1 MRKKLKKWP
10 RPKLIILLRSDKPG
24 ERVLMACKSLDWNNL
39 HQGPDDD
46 HSGCSGIQFHS
57 CDLVQCDV
65 ITQS

>member
-1 MRKKLKKWP
+1 VRKKLKKWP

-24 ERVLMACKSLDWNNL
+24 ERVLMVCKVLDYNNL
-39 HQGPDDD
+39 WQGPDDD
-46 HSGCSGIQFHS
+46 HSGCSGMQFHL